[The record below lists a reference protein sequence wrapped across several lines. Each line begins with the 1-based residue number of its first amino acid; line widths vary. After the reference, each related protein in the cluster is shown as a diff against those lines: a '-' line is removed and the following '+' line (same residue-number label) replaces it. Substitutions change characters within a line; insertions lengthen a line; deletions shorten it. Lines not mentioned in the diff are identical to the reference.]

1 MAVTIRM
8 FNDQTLRE
16 DPVEVPDEVLQEM
29 ATLCL
34 TGRAFRDLIQTG
46 TLRDLDAMR
55 YKWKRWMQAMREAQ
69 RAPQQ
74 AAATDATAWIARARE
89 RRSAGASWRELE
101 REFNT
106 PVRTLRRY
114 LTAA

>member
-8 FNDQTLRE
+8 FNDQSLQE
-16 DPVEVPDEVLQEM
+16 EPVEVPEDVLQEM
-29 ATLCL
+29 ATMCL

-55 YKWKRWMQAMREAQ
+55 FKWKRWLGAMREAQ
-69 RAPQQ
+69 RAESAPPV
-74 AAATDATAWIARARE
+74 DDTAWVARAQARRE
-89 RRSAGASWRELE
+89 KGASWRELA
-101 REFNT
+101 REFGKPIST
-106 PVRTLRRY
+106 VRRH